1 MKKEKYT
8 LLEWVFDVV
17 GLAKFILYYF
27 LLLIIIC
34 IMVLSFIWWY
44 TKN

>member
-17 GLAKFILYYF
+17 GLVKFFLYYLAF
-27 LLLIIIC
+27 GLIAAF
-34 IMVLSFIWWY
+34 MVLSFLWWY
-44 TKN
+44 TKR

>member
-27 LLLIIIC
+27 LVLMIIC
-34 IMVLSFIWWY
+34 FMVLSFIWWY